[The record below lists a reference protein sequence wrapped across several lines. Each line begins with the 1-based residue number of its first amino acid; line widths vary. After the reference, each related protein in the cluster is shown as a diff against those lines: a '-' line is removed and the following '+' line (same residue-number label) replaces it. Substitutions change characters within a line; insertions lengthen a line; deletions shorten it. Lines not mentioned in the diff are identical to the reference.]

1 MSVYLFFHI
10 RKNWDF
16 CFSFQIHWAIS
27 KTVNFTQFILV
38 FYIIYLFFLKMSCSI
53 FNAINTIFCFLSIT
67 LTSTLLFK
75 LFLSRQTWTLS
86 LLTSCTSDSPYAG
99 NTLFFHQVFLPIHN
113 TGMCALNVFPDCIV
127 LLSSFMALF
136 LSIKSIVFDFSILYR
151 VLFLRRKPSIKE
163 ICLTWFIRLPVQHGI
178 SLLLKGVCFH
188 TIWLQ
193 ITG

>member
-1 MSVYLFFHI
+1 
-10 RKNWDF
+10 
-16 CFSFQIHWAIS
+16 
-27 KTVNFTQFILV
+27 
-38 FYIIYLFFLKMSCSI
+38 MSCSI

-75 LFLSRQTWTLS
+75 TISFTPNLNFVSVNFLYLWFTLCRKCFVFSSGFLAYTQYRYVRLKRISRL
-86 LLTSCTSDSPYAG
+86 
-99 NTLFFHQVFLPIHN
+99 H
-113 TGMCALNVFPDCIV
+113 
-127 LLSSFMALF
+127 SSFYQVYRF
-136 LSIKSIVFDFSILYR
+136 WQFDSLPR

-188 TIWLQ
+188 TIWLR

>member
-38 FYIIYLFFLKMSCSI
+38 FYMIYLFFLLKMSCSI

-99 NTLFFHQVFLPIHN
+99 NTLFLAYTQYVRLKRLSRLHSFYWVVSWLYIF
-113 TGMCALNVFPDCIV
+113 
-127 LLSSFMALF
+127 LSSLSRLF
-136 LSIKSIVFDFSILYR
+136 DSLPGS
-151 VLFLRRKPSIKE
+151 LFTKK
-163 ICLTWFIRLPVQHGI
+163 TFN
-178 SLLLKGVCFH
+178 
-188 TIWLQ
+188 
-193 ITG
+193 

>member
-1 MSVYLFFHI
+1 
-10 RKNWDF
+10 
-16 CFSFQIHWAIS
+16 
-27 KTVNFTQFILV
+27 
-38 FYIIYLFFLKMSCSI
+38 MSCSI
-53 FNAINTIFCFLSIT
+53 CNAINTIFCFISIT

-75 LFLSRQTWTLS
+75 PFLTRQTWTLS
-86 LLTSCTSDSPYAG
+86 LLTPCTSDSPYAG
-99 NTLFFHQVFLPIHN
+99 NTLFFSSGFLAYTQYRYVRLKRLSRLHSFYWVVSWRYI
-113 TGMCALNVFPDCIV
+113 F
-127 LLSSFMALF
+127 LSSLSRLF
-136 LSIKSIVFDFSILYR
+136 DSLPR